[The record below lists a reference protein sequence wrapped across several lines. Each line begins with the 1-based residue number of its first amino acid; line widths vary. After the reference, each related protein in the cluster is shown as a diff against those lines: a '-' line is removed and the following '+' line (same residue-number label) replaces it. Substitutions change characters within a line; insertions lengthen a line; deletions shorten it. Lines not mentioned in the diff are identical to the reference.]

1 MSRNL
6 PEPGQQNDGT
16 ASDIALVR
24 NLMADQR
31 EDEAIAVSP
40 GQAAAITRTSR
51 LRAGNTLNRRRFI
64 AGGAA
69 VIVSAAGIAWLAEE
83 PTGSGS
89 PQPLPASHPFPA
101 HPAFTFRAKANVA
114 DAVFDRTGSY
124 LAWGGRRHH
133 RHPLGSGW
141 QHGPGR
147 VAPPPHRLHPRPGLP
162 TRR

>member
-6 PEPGQQNDGT
+6 PEPDQQIDGT

-40 GQAAAITRTSR
+40 DQAAAITRTSR
-51 LRAGNTLNRRRFI
+51 LRGAGITLNRRRSI
-64 AGGAA
+64 AGGVAA
-69 VIVSAAGIAWLAEE
+69 IVSAAGIALLAEE
-83 PTGSGS
+83 LTGS
-89 PQPLPASHPFPA
+89 PQPLPASPFPA
-101 HPAFTFRAKANVA
+101 LPAFSFRAKANVA
-114 DAVFDRTGSY
+114 RRRSSTVPGRTSP
-124 LAWGGRRHH
+124 GGAIEHH

-147 VAPPPHRLHPRPGLP
+147 VAPPPHRLHPWPGLP